1 MTGEEEKNTEM
12 QVRISARL
20 GVLKNLAR
28 EKGDSA
34 LVEKIEEELEWLCSL
49 FDSEQAE
56 KDLGWH
62 SVDECL
68 PEIDE
73 EVIALTNQM
82 NGKTLDTA
90 RRICYAHRPDPKGW
104 DGRSLDTGEVKH
116 YDVVTYNGWNVPGVR
131 YWMPCPKIP
140 EE

>member
-1 MTGEEEKNTEM
+1 MSKRSEEAAMKAYPVKGEWVGN
-12 QVRISARL
+12 QY
-20 GVLKNLAR
+20 G
-28 EKGDSA
+28 
-34 LVEKIEEELEWLCSL
+34 EWNADINR
-49 FDSEQAE
+49 FPRTIFQEGYEQAE
-56 KDLGWH
+56 KELGWH

-68 PEIDE
+68 PEIGE

-116 YDVVTYNGWNVPGVR
+116 YDVVTYDGWNIPGVR
-131 YWMPCPKIP
+131 YWMPCPKLP
-140 EE
+140 EP

>member
-1 MTGEEEKNTEM
+1 MSKRSKEVALKAYPISRLPFFPGSVSSYDTNEERRMVYKE
-12 QVRISARL
+12 
-20 GVLKNLAR
+20 GY
-28 EKGDSA
+28 
-34 LVEKIEEELEWLCSL
+34 
-49 FDSEQAE
+49 EQAE

-62 SVDECL
+62 SVEECL

-116 YDVVTYNGWNVPGVR
+116 YDVVTYDGWNIQGVK
-131 YWMPCPKIP
+131 YWMPMPKIP
-140 EE
+140 EGE

>member
-1 MTGEEEKNTEM
+1 MSKAEEKAVEYQIKTHGPNVMGGASMLSEEEYMRFNMNLDFKN
-12 QVRISARL
+12 
-20 GVLKNLAR
+20 GY
-28 EKGDSA
+28 
-34 LVEKIEEELEWLCSL
+34 EL
-49 FDSEQAE
+49 AE

-68 PEIDE
+68 PEINE

-116 YDVVTYNGWNVPGVR
+116 YDVVTYDGWNIPGVKF
-131 YWMPCPKIP
+131 WMPLPKIP